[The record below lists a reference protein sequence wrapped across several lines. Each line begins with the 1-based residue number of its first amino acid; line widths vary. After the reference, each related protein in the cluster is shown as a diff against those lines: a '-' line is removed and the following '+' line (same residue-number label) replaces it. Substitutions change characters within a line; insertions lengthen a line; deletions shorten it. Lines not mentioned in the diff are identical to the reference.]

1 MDIDLT
7 SRQLFICSAFIKLKV
22 LQINKFFYL
31 KGGSEA
37 YLFSLVD
44 ALTEMGHTAAEFAM
58 RDPKNRP
65 SRWAEFFVDHID
77 YSTAK
82 FKEKLKFA
90 TKIIYSFEARNKIAL
105 LLDAFQPDIV
115 HLHMFQHQI
124 SASIL
129 PKIKKRGIPVVYT
142 AHDLKSVCPNY
153 KMLSHGKV
161 CERCKYFRYF
171 NCTIQQ
177 CVKDSYLKSMINT
190 VEMYFHL
197 FRGYYDLIDHIITPS
212 DFYRQKLVEWRFPET
227 VVSHIPNFVD
237 EAVFAPIYGHDP
249 YFLYFGR
256 LSEEKGVLTLVEAM
270 RYVKKGTCVIAGSGP
285 ILNEINT
292 RIGKLGLT
300 NVKLVG
306 FKSGNDLKKLIRNSM
321 FVVLPSEWYENGP
334 ISLLESFAYGKP
346 VIGSNIGGIPEH
358 IEDGVDGFLFEC
370 GNADELADRIS
381 KIFDD
386 PDRAIEMG
394 KNARKK
400 IENLYSL
407 KTHMEGLLKVYDR
420 LVRC

>member
-1 MDIDLT
+1 MKI
-7 SRQLFICSAFIKLKV
+7 

-44 ALTEMGHTAAEFAM
+44 ALTKMGHTVVEFSM
-58 RDPKNRP
+58 RDIKNRP
-65 SRWAEFFVDHID
+65 SRWAEFFVDKID
-77 YSTAK
+77 YSTSK
-82 FKEKLKFA
+82 IKEKLKLA

-124 SASIL
+124 SGSIL
-129 PKIKKRGIPVVYT
+129 PEIKKRGIPLVYT
-142 AHDLKSVCPNY
+142 AHDLKSLCPNY

-161 CERCKYFRYF
+161 CERCKSYRYF
-171 NCTIQQ
+171 NCTIHQ
-177 CVKDSYLKSMINT
+177 CVKESYLKSMINT
-190 VEMYFHL
+190 VEMYFYL

-212 DFYRQKLVEWRFPET
+212 DFFRQKLVEWRFPET

-237 EAVFAPIYGHDP
+237 KTVFMPNYDHDQ
-249 YFLYFGR
+249 YCLYFGR
-256 LSEEKGVLTLVEAM
+256 LSEEKGIMTLLQSM

-285 ILNEINT
+285 ILNEINAQ
-292 RIGKLGLT
+292 IGKFGLT
-300 NVKLVG
+300 NVRLVG
-306 FKSGNDLKKLIRNSM
+306 FKSGNDLKTLIRNCM

-334 ISLLESFAYGKP
+334 MSLLESFASGKP

-358 IEDGVDGFLFEC
+358 IETGKDGLLFEC
-370 GNADELADRIS
+370 GNSDDLADKLNLMFTS
-381 KIFDD
+381 
-386 PDRAIEMG
+386 PGRALEMG

-400 IENLYSL
+400 AEQIYSL
-407 KTHMEGLLKVYDR
+407 ETHMEKILRVYDN
-420 LVRC
+420 LVSC